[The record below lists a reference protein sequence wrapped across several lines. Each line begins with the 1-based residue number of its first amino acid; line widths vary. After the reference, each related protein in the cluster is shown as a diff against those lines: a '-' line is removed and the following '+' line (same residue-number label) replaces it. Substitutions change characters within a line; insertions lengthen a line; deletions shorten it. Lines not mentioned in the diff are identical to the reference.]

1 MTSAFSVSTI
11 WTTPTTLPPT
21 VGRKEI
27 STEEEINSDVNIY
40 PNPTSNVLNID
51 LTVEEAQI
59 TTIKVLDMSGRLI
72 KQVQTKTEK
81 GMNPMTISLGEL
93 SSGIYALQIFEDA
106 KLTHVSK
113 IEKK

>member
-1 MTSAFSVSTI
+1 
-11 WTTPTTLPPT
+11 
-21 VGRKEI
+21 
-27 STEEEINSDVNIY
+27 
-40 PNPTSNVLNID
+40 
-51 LTVEEAQI
+51 
-59 TTIKVLDMSGRLI
+59 MSGRLI